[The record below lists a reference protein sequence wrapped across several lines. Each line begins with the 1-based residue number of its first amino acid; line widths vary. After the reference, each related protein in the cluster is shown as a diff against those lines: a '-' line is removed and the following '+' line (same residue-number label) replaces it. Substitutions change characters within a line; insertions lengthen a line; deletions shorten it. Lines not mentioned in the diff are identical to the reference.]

1 MRPHGRGVEHL
12 DQVSRLA
19 RGSERIEEGLEHARA
34 AQAPEPLPDRV
45 PVAELGRQSP
55 PGDVVEGEVVKRFE
69 ELAVIPALVA
79 PPGAAGPKQLE
90 SNSSVLLGHARQH
103 HGLPS

>member
-1 MRPHGRGVEHL
+1 VSGLALGRERVKEGVEHTHA
-12 DQVSRLA
+12 A
-19 RGSERIEEGLEHARA
+19 RPLK
-34 AQAPEPLPDRV
+34 PLPNRV
-45 PVAELGRQSP
+45 PLVEPRRQSP
-55 PGDVVEGEVVKRFE
+55 PGDVVEGEVVQRFE

-103 HGLPS
+103 HDLPS